1 MGSEW
6 AQTGPR
12 MVVEWERHWMAEA
25 TRRRRKLVE
34 TALNGQG
41 RVLFIL
47 NILTDAM
54 KVVWTCKYCI
64 WRACFPHIAPCYEQA
79 LPTLLAF
86 KVVFQAFSP
95 GAHHFPNYKCTRKY
109 SSKILLLFT
118 VKYIYKLTTFTVVLT
133 FCIFYRY
140 LNLILISVIC
150 MGYYGHVM

>member
-1 MGSEW
+1 MGSVW
-6 AQTGPR
+6 VQNGPR

-79 LPTLLAF
+79 LLTLLAF
-86 KVVFQAFSP
+86 KVVFRGFSP
-95 GAHHFPNYKCTRKY
+95 GVHHFPNYKCTRKY
-109 SSKILLLFT
+109 SRKILLHLP
-118 VKYIYKLTTFTVVLT
+118 
-133 FCIFYRY
+133 
-140 LNLILISVIC
+140 LILC
-150 MGYYGHVM
+150 TN

>member
-6 AQTGPR
+6 AQNGPR
-12 MVVEWERHWMAEA
+12 MGVEWERHWMAEA

-79 LPTLLAF
+79 LLTLLAF
-86 KVVFQAFSP
+86 KVVQYFNFFRQEFIISLTINVP
-95 GAHHFPNYKCTRKY
+95 ENT
-109 SSKILLLFT
+109 L
-118 VKYIYKLTTFTVVLT
+118 VKYYYV
-133 FCIFYRY
+133 YR
-140 LNLILISVIC
+140 
-150 MGYYGHVM
+150 

>member
-1 MGSEW
+1 MAPNPKMNPKCLQNGSRKGPEW
-6 AQTGPR
+6 VQNGPR

-47 NILTDAM
+47 NMLTDAI

-79 LPTLLAF
+79 LLTLLAF
-86 KVVFQAFSP
+86 KVVFQGFSP
-95 GAHHFPNYKCTRKY
+95 GVHHFPKYKCTRKY
-109 SSKILLLFT
+109 SRKILLRLP
-118 VKYIYKLTTFTVVLT
+118 
-133 FCIFYRY
+133 
-140 LNLILISVIC
+140 LILC
-150 MGYYGHVM
+150 TN